1 MNSRNKRRVK
11 IQILAGAL
19 LAITSLPQA
28 TAAEPPPSF
37 STAPPDLTEA
47 LDDFNRATIAKDTAS
62 LASLVTDDYMLINS
76 DSSVQ
81 DKASYL
87 ADFHMPDFTIEPYRI
102 ENPFYRVED
111 KAALSS
117 GVIDLAWKQGGRQ
130 QARRLRISHFWVKRD
145 GRWRIAFTQL
155 TRIPESTPQ

>member
-1 MNSRNKRRVK
+1 MPRVK
-11 IQILAGAL
+11 IQMLAAAL
-19 LAITSLPQA
+19 LAGTSLPQA
-28 TAAEPPPSF
+28 IAAEPLPSH
-37 STAPPDLTEA
+37 SIAPPDLAEA
-47 LDDFNRATIAKDTAS
+47 LDAYNRATIAKDTSS
-62 LASLVTDDYMLINS
+62 LSALVTDDYMLINS

-102 ENPFYRVED
+102 EDPFYRVED

-117 GVIDLAWKQGGRQ
+117 GVIDLAWMQDGRH
-130 QARRLRISHFWVKRD
+130 QARRLRISHFWVKPD